1 MGEPLTAVEAAD
13 LLIAASVRRHGRS
26 LLVEPG
32 PSGHTASMESSTG
45 PRVALLPRVLGDAV
59 VVRLGLLAGIDPWSR
74 GKLLGGLRVE
84 LDGTASEF
92 LLAIH
97 RTPAGFGAEL
107 RPLLRANDTSPTVA
121 LPSGAGAPKRLG
133 SYRLLSELGQGGMGT
148 VFRAEEDGRNRQVAV
163 KLLHADRALDP
174 GIAARFVREGQAASL
189 ANHPGIVSVFDFGAL
204 PDGRAFLVM
213 ELVSDATLAQAL
225 YDGPFE
231 LPRALKVTRRILA
244 ALEAAHVRGVLHL
257 DLKPSNVFLGPLDE
271 VKIADFGA
279 AQVIDARAAR
289 ASPDQI
295 VGTPAYMSP
304 EQARGELT
312 DERSDLYAMGCLMF
326 RMVTGETPCRGHT
339 LVDVLLSHAQDPV
352 PALHSPY
359 GPVPPG
365 VLALSDRALAKHPD
379 DRFSSAG
386 AMSAEI
392 DRVLAGLRT
401 HEPSG

>member
-1 MGEPLTAVEAAD
+1 MGEPLTAVETAD

-26 LLVEPG
+26 LQVQPG
-32 PSGHTASMESSTG
+32 PNGHEASMDSSTG
-45 PRVALLPRVLGDAV
+45 RLFALLSRDLGDAV

-74 GKLLGGLRVE
+74 EKPLGGLRVQ
-84 LDGTASEF
+84 LAGTTAEF

-107 RPLLRANDTSPTVA
+107 RPLLRASDARPTVG
-121 LPSGAGAPKRLG
+121 LPSGAGAPNRIG
-133 SYRLLSELGQGGMGT
+133 SYRILAELGQGGMGT
-148 VFRAEEDGRNRQVAV
+148 VFRAQEDGRGRQVAI

-174 GIAARFVREGQAASL
+174 EIAARFVREGQAASL
-189 ANHPGIVSVFDFGAL
+189 ANHPGIVSVLDFGAL

-213 ELVSDATLAQAL
+213 ELVADATLAQVL
-225 YDGPFE
+225 GDGPFE
-231 LPRALKVTRRILA
+231 LPRSLIVTRRILA

-279 AQVIDARAAR
+279 AQVIDARANR
-289 ASPDQI
+289 ASLEMI

-304 EQARGELT
+304 EQARGEMT

-339 LVDVLLSHAQDPV
+339 LAEVLLSHAQDPI
-352 PALHSPY
+352 PPLRSPY
-359 GPVPPG
+359 GPVPAE
-365 VLALSDRALAKHPD
+365 VQALSNRALAKHPG
-379 DRFSSAG
+379 DRFASAG

-392 DRVLAGLRT
+392 DGILAGLR
-401 HEPSG
+401 HQEPVA